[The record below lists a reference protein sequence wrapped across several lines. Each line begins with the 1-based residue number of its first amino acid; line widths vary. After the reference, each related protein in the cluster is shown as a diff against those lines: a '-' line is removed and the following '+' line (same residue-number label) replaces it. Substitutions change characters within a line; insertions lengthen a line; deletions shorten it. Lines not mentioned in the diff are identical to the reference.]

1 MTCDVSC
8 ELHRLSLTHHLTTLT
23 VVFTFRSMGAGLMS
37 LTAVKNLL
45 KNMTDSHGLAFSQ
58 PDSVAKM
65 QELSL

>member
-1 MTCDVSC
+1 
-8 ELHRLSLTHHLTTLT
+8 
-23 VVFTFRSMGAGLMS
+23 MGAGLMS